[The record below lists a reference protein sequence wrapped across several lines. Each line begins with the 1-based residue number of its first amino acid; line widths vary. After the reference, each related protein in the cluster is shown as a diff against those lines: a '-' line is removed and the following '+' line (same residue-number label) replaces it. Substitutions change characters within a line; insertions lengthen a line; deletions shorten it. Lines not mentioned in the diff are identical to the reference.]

1 MNLSTKEQIELVKAI
16 GKVGVS
22 AQSAQKS
29 FANCLGPVISK
40 VLGNQTAADI
50 MFSPEIDRKIDDL
63 LMLDRRDLAK
73 KYKKMYGKCKS

>member
-22 AQSAQKS
+22 AQSAQES
-29 FANCLGPVISK
+29 LANYLGPVISK

-50 MFSPEIDRKIDDL
+50 MFSPEIDRK
-63 LMLDRRDLAK
+63 DRRDLAK